1 MIWIRVTIAVLLGY
15 MLMWLSFAVTMVS
28 AITLVSPDRLR
39 DAETGMMTNW
49 FIFVVQ
55 FPVALFTAVI
65 GGLVAA
71 LLASAKGR
79 KHAIKGLVGFV
90 IIVGIIGGLG
100 GSGSRLVDEIESVSQ
115 NGDATGLTPADS
127 VAVDPS
133 GTPPERPIWNLF
145 LLPFV
150 GGLGVLLG
158 GRSVIRAATAFSLDP
173 TLPSSSPPPSPPASP
188 AS

>member
-90 IIVGIIGGLG
+90 IIVGIIGGLRASG
-100 GSGSRLVDEIESVSQ
+100 GRLIDEVESVSQ
-115 NGDATGLTPADS
+115 NGSEPISTE
-127 VAVDPS
+127 VAVDTS
-133 GTPPERPIWNLF
+133 GTPPEQPIWNLF

-150 GGLGVLLG
+150 GALGVLLG
-158 GRSVIRAATAFSLDP
+158 GRSVIRASEGLSP
-173 TLPSSSPPPSPPASP
+173 TPGSPMAPPPTPDPPHA
-188 AS
+188 